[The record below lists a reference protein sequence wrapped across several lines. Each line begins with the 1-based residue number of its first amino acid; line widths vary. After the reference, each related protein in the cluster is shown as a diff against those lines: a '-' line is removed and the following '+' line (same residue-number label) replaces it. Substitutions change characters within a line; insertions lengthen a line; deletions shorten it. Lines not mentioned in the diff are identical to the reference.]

1 MQVVQEAVV
10 DGLCDEFLVSWSFGR
25 HFFYVTI
32 ILNISFY
39 SVKDERDERAG
50 FSTQNKLTHL
60 QNNEVVHLVT
70 LVVT

>member
-1 MQVVQEAVV
+1 MDFS
-10 DGLCDEFLVSWSFGR
+10 DGI
-25 HFFYVTI
+25 FYVTI
-32 ILNISFY
+32 ILNILFY